1 MQTIFNNNIIED
13 IEEIIVDI
21 GEDENQISQALLNVV
36 FKIKRRN
43 KLIEI
48 VDSSE
53 EGWAVVDEYQKTPL
67 GSDSDDCKKI

>member
-43 KLIEI
+43 KLIQI

-53 EGWAVVDEYQKTPL
+53 EGWTVVDEYQKTSL
-67 GSDSDDCKKI
+67 RSDSDDCKKI